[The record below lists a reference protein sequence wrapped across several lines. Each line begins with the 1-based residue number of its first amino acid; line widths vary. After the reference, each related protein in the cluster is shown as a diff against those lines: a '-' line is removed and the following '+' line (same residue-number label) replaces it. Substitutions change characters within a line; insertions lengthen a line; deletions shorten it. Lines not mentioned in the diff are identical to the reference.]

1 MPAREPENF
10 AAHGSAARRGTRRG
24 WARLGWFIAL
34 WCAGVLTLTAIGLAI
49 RFMLKM

>member
-1 MPAREPENF
+1 MPAREPENA
-10 AAHGSAARRGTRRG
+10 AAHASAAKGGARRG

-49 RFMLKM
+49 RFTLKM